1 MASAAPFLLAESRL
15 AALSAELAA
24 VASIGGRAK
33 SVVLPATQVRGR
45 RFQRNWQRWLRSAD
59 GQKAWFL
66 PAR

>member
-1 MASAAPFLLAESRL
+1 LAAGKKRGFCPRASAK

-24 VASIGGRAK
+24 VASIGG
-33 SVVLPATQVRGR
+33 
-45 RFQRNWQRWLRSAD
+45 